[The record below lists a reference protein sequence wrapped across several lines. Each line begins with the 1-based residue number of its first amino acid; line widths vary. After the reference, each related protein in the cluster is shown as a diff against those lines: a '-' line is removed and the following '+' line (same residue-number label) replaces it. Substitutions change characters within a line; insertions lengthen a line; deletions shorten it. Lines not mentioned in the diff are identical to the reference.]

1 MTTTFII
8 NDETSNDIL
17 HPKDRFKGLELSLR
31 GPEGYGSSAMPFPSK
46 WLIPRSEWQA
56 RIQEQKERGT
66 RLYDLIKRKKLSS
79 LNQDRTNYCW
89 MNAVIGSVEVT
100 RLKQNQRIVRLSPA
114 SAAAQIKQ
122 YQNIGGW
129 GLEAIQW
136 LAKYGCNEVGDW
148 PANAIDRKYAT
159 AANREKALAYRV
171 QNWVA
176 LEPRN
181 LDQLVSLLLADDPI
195 PVPVGYLWWGH
206 EVYAT
211 HVEWIDGEVA
221 IGIRNSW
228 SDEWGDFGFAVL
240 QGNKRLFD
248 DGVAPLS
255 VAAA

>member
-1 MTTTFII
+1 VTQFII

-17 HPKDRFKGLELSLR
+17 HPSDMGKGLRLSLR

-79 LNQDRTNYCW
+79 LYQDRTNYCW
-89 MNAVIGSVEVT
+89 MNAVIGAVEVK
-100 RLKQNQRIVRLSPA
+100 RLAQNQRIVRLSPA
-114 SAAAQIKQ
+114 SAAAQIKRF
-122 YQNIGGW
+122 QNVGGW
-129 GLEAIQW
+129 GLEAIEW
-136 LAKYGCNEVGDW
+136 LAKYGCNEIADW
-148 PANAIDRKYAT
+148 PANAIDRRYAT
-159 AANREKALAYRV
+159 AANKEKALAYRV

-181 LDQLVSLLLADDPI
+181 LDQLVSLLLKPDPD

-206 EVYAT
+206 QVYAT
-211 HVEWIDGEVA
+211 HCDWIDGDVG

-228 SDEWGDFGFAVL
+228 SDSWGDQGFAVL
-240 QGNKRLFD
+240 QGAKRFFD
-248 DGVAPLS
+248 DAVCPLS
-255 VAAA
+255 VMAA